1 MLWVKV
7 LCVGRVT
14 QWIDPQCQMG
24 FYGAEHDTEIILRIW
39 LDMMEDCRVL
49 SNVLFKIRFAYYRI
63 RLQFQYQQLIVNE
76 SHFYTIYPV
85 ISIETGIDSQNSR
98 HHNPISSSSQQQV
111 VVVGKAITNI
121 KKKTKTKTIQ
131 MNIYWKYCNITFTI
145 E

>member
-98 HHNPISSSSQQQV
+98 HHNPISGSSQQLKVCRKSNNKHQ
-111 VVVGKAITNI
+111 
-121 KKKTKTKTIQ
+121 KKKKQKKNNTNEYILEILQ
-131 MNIYWKYCNITFTI
+131 YYLYN
-145 E
+145 